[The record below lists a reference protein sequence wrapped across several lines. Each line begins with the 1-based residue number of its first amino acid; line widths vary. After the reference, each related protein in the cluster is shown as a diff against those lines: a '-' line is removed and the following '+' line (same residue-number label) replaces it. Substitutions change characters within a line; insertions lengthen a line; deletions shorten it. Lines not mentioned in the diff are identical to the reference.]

1 MNEVIINKTVK
12 MWLKRFR
19 NKQHNTEI
27 KVKNNV
33 ISIPEAIMK

>member
-1 MNEVIINKTVK
+1 MNEVIINKIVK

-19 NKQHNTEI
+19 NKQYNIEI

-33 ISIPEAIMK
+33 ISIFEVIMK